1 MEETTSCSACMTAI
15 LHLPAPQV
23 PYLQMGVL
31 QAYHPWFPHSIK
43 TNCLCIR
50 RYVYAS
56 RGQRSLSTLYL
67 RQGLSTLKTKHRA
80 PDPQSLPPQVWDY
93 FFVPQLY
100 FVCVYFACMYVWGQ
114 AVITGAHVLACV
126 CVHARPVLSGQ
137 PWLSWNACSP
147 TSVFKCWDL
156 RCAPPCPSLVT
167 FLISHLFCLCVGC
180 VHSMRSS
187 SEHSR
192 HGNSSGFPEATALGF
207 SAVPG
212 TKLES
217 SWFYGQQL
225 PSCAPSGCC
234 VDSPDCLMDGRAL
247 C

>member
-1 MEETTSCSACMTAI
+1 MGLLFCPPTLFCVCIFFLHVCLGPGCDYRRTRAC
-15 LHLPAPQV
+15 V
-23 PYLQMGVL
+23 
-31 QAYHPWFPHSIK
+31 
-43 TNCLCIR
+43 R
-50 RYVYAS
+50 
-56 RGQRSLSTLYL
+56 
-67 RQGLSTLKTKHRA
+67 
-80 PDPQSLPPQVWDY
+80 
-93 FFVPQLY
+93 
-100 FVCVYFACMYVWGQ
+100 
-114 AVITGAHVLACV
+114 V
-126 CVHARPVLSGQ
+126 CVHARAVLSGQ

-147 TSVFKCWDL
+147 TSAFKCWDL

-187 SEHSR
+187 REHRR

-212 TKLES
+212 TKLKS
-217 SWFYGQQL
+217 SRFYGQQL

-234 VDSPDCLMDGRAL
+234 VNSPDCLMDGRAL